1 MMPLDNYDGKLE
13 FFINYQKTSILSDE
27 WEKGKKWGKA
37 MQAIFVS
44 NGTVIANRQ
53 RYNIDSGKQTDDENG
68 EEDDTLSI
76 SIDEDE
82 DNQVEM

>member
-1 MMPLDNYDGKLE
+1 
-13 FFINYQKTSILSDE
+13 
-27 WEKGKKWGKA
+27 

-44 NGTVIANRQ
+44 NGTVIANCQ

-82 DNQVEM
+82 DNQVEL

>member
-1 MMPLDNYDGKLE
+1 MGE
-13 FFINYQKTSILSDE
+13 RQE
-27 WEKGKKWGKA
+27 VGKA

-44 NGTVIANRQ
+44 NSTVIANCQ
-53 RYNIDSGKQTDDENG
+53 RYNIDSRKHENG

-82 DNQVEM
+82 DNQVEL